1 MLSKDY
7 YIVKQN
13 SRKGFLIPPYGISF
27 PIFKAYTFLSFF
39 IGRQTRPL
47 GVCVCVCVC
56 VCARMLGQEI
66 TTLLSMLGSHSSQR
80 QVGGD

>member
-13 SRKGFLIPPYGISF
+13 SRKGFLIPLYGISF
-27 PIFKAYTFLSFF
+27 PIFKAYTFLPFF

-47 GVCVCVCVC
+47 AGVCVCVCVHTY
-56 VCARMLGQEI
+56 VGAGDYNSSLNAWQSFILGD
-66 TTLLSMLGSHSSQR
+66 R
-80 QVGGD
+80 

>member
-13 SRKGFLIPPYGISF
+13 SRKGFLIPLYGISF
-27 PIFKAYTFLSFF
+27 PIFKAYTFLPFF

-47 GVCVCVCVC
+47 AGVCVR
-56 VCARMLGQEI
+56 ARMLGQEI
-66 TTLLSMLGSHSSQR
+66 TTRLSMLGSHSFSETGR
-80 QVGGD
+80 GRLEYPS